1 MEARTQTAAIPDDRA
16 AIVLDDVTRVFER
29 RSGRAFGRGFGR
41 SKTVSTAVDHISLTV
56 KRGEI
61 VGWLGPNG
69 AGKSTTIKMCTGIL
83 VPTSGRLKV
92 LGLDPV
98 AERRSLAA
106 RIGVVFGQR
115 SQLWWDL
122 PLRDSFELLHRIH
135 RTEPAEHARQ
145 LELLVGLTDLGA
157 NLAVPVRQLSL
168 GQRMRGELVAA
179 LLHQPELLFLDE
191 PTIGLDVV
199 SKHAIHNAL
208 LDLRSE
214 HGVTIVLT
222 THDLGDVRKLCDR
235 VTVIDHGR
243 IALDTDLDGLF
254 ARAGSSRRLLV
265 TFENEPPESAAAF
278 ISPGVTVGEVVG
290 AQMALEVDLDVSS
303 IPAALQALAVFG
315 PLVDLTV
322 EERDIEA
329 VVRELYRS
337 LRTNEGTENFT

>member
-1 MEARTQTAAIPDDRA
+1 MGERSEAGAQSDSARPAI
-16 AIVLDDVTRVFER
+16 LLKDVTRVFER
-29 RSGRAFGRGFGR
+29 RSGRGFAR
-41 SKTVSTAVDHISLTV
+41 TKTVSTAVDRISLTV
-56 KRGEI
+56 ERGEI

-83 VPTSGRLKV
+83 VPTSGQVHV

-122 PLRDSFELLHRIH
+122 PLGDSFELLHRIH
-135 RTEPAEHARQ
+135 RTEPASHARQ
-145 LELLVGLTDLGA
+145 LEILVGLTDLGA

-179 LLHQPELLFLDE
+179 LLHRPELLFLDE

-214 HGVTIVLT
+214 YGVTIVLT

-254 ARAGSSRRLLV
+254 ARAGTTRKLLV
-265 TFENEPPESAAAF
+265 TFENEPPESASTFVA
-278 ISPGVTVGEVVG
+278 PGVTVGDVVG
-290 AQMALEVDLDVSS
+290 VQMTLEVDLDVSS
-303 IPAALQALAVFG
+303 IPAALQALAAFG
-315 PLVDLTV
+315 PMVDLSV

-337 LRTNEGTENFT
+337 LRTNEGTDTFT